1 MNNSTPITKSLA
13 YNYGLYLGLITILTA
28 VLIYA
33 FSIEPENS
41 MISIVTTAL
50 TIVVYFLGF
59 STLKKAQN
67 GLMSLGEA
75 IKLGLAM
82 AAVGGVISAVYNY
95 VHYSF
100 IYPEY
105 IEIIRENAFMKMQA
119 SAPEASAAELDQG
132 MKMTEM
138 FTSPLAMSLFSIVGS
153 LIFGLIISLVL
164 GLFMKKSQEQ

>member
-1 MNNSTPITKSLA
+1 MNNSTSLTKSLA

-41 MISIVTTAL
+41 MISIVTTVL
-50 TIVVYFLGF
+50 TIVVYFLGI

-82 AAVGGVISAVYNY
+82 AVVGGVISAVYNY